1 MSKRIADLSNSVKVI
16 EHFWITLKDG
26 TRLAVRMWLP
36 VDAEVEPV
44 PAVLEYIPYRK
55 RDGTRTRDEP
65 MHGYFAAH
73 GYAAIRVDQRGS
85 GDSDGLM
92 DDEYTQQEL
101 DDAVEVIDWISHQK
115 WCNGQVGM
123 MGKSW
128 GGFNCLQVA
137 ALRPPALKAVLS
149 VCSTDDR
156 YADDIHYMGGC
167 LLNDNHWWG
176 DIMLAYQARP
186 ADPQTFGPDWR
197 ENWVKRLNAMPFW
210 PSLWMQHQRRDDY
223 WKHGSICEDWS
234 AIEVPVFLIGGWVD
248 AYTNAVP
255 RMLEGLKVPRKAVI
269 GPWAHLYPQD
279 GSPAPA
285 IGFLQE
291 AVKWWD
297 HWLKGKKTDTLD
309 GPMLWSWLQD
319 YTDPSP
325 TRSAHPGRWV
335 AEDVWPSQN
344 ISDHRLHL
352 TADPKTAGHAMA
364 GGLSAAAG
372 DDLALTICSPQNTG
386 IACGEWM
393 AVGTASEL
401 PGDQR
406 LDDAG
411 SLIFDT
417 APLTEQVDVLG
428 AVVLELEFS
437 VDKPAAQL
445 CARLSD
451 VASDGKALRVS
462 YQVFNLT
469 HRDSHEHPSAL
480 VPGQRYKI
488 RLKLNDCGHRFAPGH
503 RLRLSLSTAYWP
515 LIWPSPE
522 RVTLKVFTGQSAL
535 VLPRR
540 QPRGTDGAEPF
551 QPSETAPLTPV
562 TQMTAGRAERY
573 AHLDM
578 FTGTTTYVT
587 RGEGSVFGGGA
598 TRFDEIGTVNNHCL
612 TRHLTINADDPLSAR
627 YKIEQSYE
635 MSRSDWPIR
644 IETVTE
650 MSATQ
655 GTFLLTGTLTA
666 FEGDK
671 QIVRREWNEKIKRDL
686 V

>member
-1 MSKRIADLSNSVKVI
+1 MSTAIADLPHKVKVI

-26 TRLAVRMWLP
+26 TRLAARMWLP
-36 VDAEVEPV
+36 EDAEKNPV

-65 MHGYFAAH
+65 MHGYFAGH

-85 GDSDGLM
+85 GESDGLM
-92 DDEYTQQEL
+92 HDEYAQQEQ
-101 DDAVEVIDWISHQK
+101 DDALEVIDWIAQQK
-115 WCNGQVGM
+115 WCSGSVGM

-137 ALRPPALKAVLS
+137 ALRPSALKAILS

-186 ADPQTFGPDWR
+186 ADPELFGPTWR
-197 ENWVKRLNAMPFW
+197 ENWLTRLNAMPFW
-210 PSLWMQHQRRDDY
+210 PALWMQNQRRNAY

-234 AIEVPVFLIGGWVD
+234 AIQCPVFLIGGWVD
-248 AYTNAVP
+248 AYTNAIP
-255 RMLEGLKVPRKAVI
+255 RMLENLQVPRKAVI

-279 GSPAPA
+279 GAPAPA

-297 HWLKGKKTDTLD
+297 HWLKGKKTDTLE
-309 GPMLWSWLQD
+309 GPMLRAWLQD
-319 YTDPSP
+319 YTEP
-325 TRSAHPGRWV
+325 TTSRSAHPGRWV
-335 AEDVWPSQN
+335 GEDQWPSAN
-344 ISDHRLHL
+344 ISNHRLHFGNGSL
-352 TADPKTAGHAMA
+352 AKTAGADTA
-364 GGLSAAAG
+364 LS
-372 DDLALTICSPQNTG
+372 ICSPQTLG

-393 AVGTASEL
+393 AVGCDSEL

-406 LDDAG
+406 LDDGGA
-411 SLIFDT
+411 LVFDT
-417 APLTEQVDVLG
+417 AALDQQIDVLG
-428 AVVLELEFS
+428 APVLELDFAS
-437 VDKPAAQL
+437 DKPVAQL

-451 VASDGKALRVS
+451 VAPDGKVLRVS

-469 HRDSHEHPSAL
+469 HRDSHEHPTAL
-480 VPGQRYKI
+480 EPGKRYKL

-503 RLRLSLSTAYWP
+503 RIRVALSTAYWP
-515 LIWPSPE
+515 MIWPSPE
-522 RVTLKVFTGQSAL
+522 RATLTVYTGASAI
-535 VLPRR
+535 VLPQRK
-540 QPRGTDGAEPF
+540 PRADDGGNPF
-551 QPSETAPLTPV
+551 LPPETAPLTPLSKV
-562 TQMTAGRAERY
+562 TDGKAERY
-573 AHLDM
+573 ATVDM
-578 FTGTTTYVT
+578 MTGLTTYVT

-598 TRFDEIGTVNNHCL
+598 TRFDEIGTVQDHCL
-612 TRHLTINADDPLSAR
+612 TRYLTIGAEDPNSAR

-635 MSRSDWPIR
+635 LGRPGWQVR

-650 MSATQ
+650 MTSTKEN
-655 GTFLLTGTLTA
+655 FILTGRLDA
-666 FEGDK
+666 YEGETR
-671 QIVRREWNEKIKRDL
+671 VASRNWHETVKRDL
-686 V
+686 L

>member
-1 MSKRIADLSNSVKVI
+1 MTKTIAKLPHKVKAI
-16 EHFWITLKDG
+16 EHFWIPLKDG
-26 TRLAVRMWLP
+26 TRLAARMWLP
-36 VDAEVEPV
+36 EDAETNPV

-55 RDGTRTRDEP
+55 RDGTRGRDEP
-65 MHGYFAAH
+65 MHGYFAGH

-85 GDSDGLM
+85 GDSDGLVY
-92 DDEYTQQEL
+92 DEYTQQEL
-101 DDAVEVIDWISHQK
+101 DDGVEIIAWIAAQK
-115 WCNGQVGM
+115 WCSGSVGM

-128 GGFNCLQVA
+128 SGFNCLQVA
-137 ALRPPALKAVLS
+137 ALRPPALKAILS

-186 ADPQTFGPDWR
+186 ADPETFGPGWR
-197 ENWVKRLNAMPFW
+197 ENWLTRLKEMPFW
-210 PSLWMQHQRRDDY
+210 PALWMQHQRRDDY

-234 AIEVPVFLIGGWVD
+234 AIQCPVFLVGGWVD

-255 RMLEGLKVPRKAVI
+255 RMLEHLQVPRKGVI

-279 GSPAPA
+279 GAPAPA

-309 GPMLWSWLQD
+309 GPMLRAWLQD
-319 YTDPSP
+319 YTPPSASRP
-325 TRSAHPGRWV
+325 AHPGRWV
-335 AEDVWPSQN
+335 GEDQWPSAN
-344 ISDHRLHL
+344 IADHRLYL
-352 TADPKTAGHAMA
+352 TA
-364 GGLSAAAG
+364 GGLDKAAG
-372 DDLALTICSPQNTG
+372 AETALTICSPQHVG

-393 AVGTASEL
+393 GVGCDSEL

-411 SLIFDT
+411 SLVFDT
-417 APLTEQVDVLG
+417 AALAQQIDILG
-428 AVVLELEFS
+428 APVLELDFA
-437 VDKPAAQL
+437 VDKPVAQL

-451 VASDGKALRVS
+451 VAPDGKALRVS

-469 HRDSHEHPSAL
+469 HRDSHEHPTAL
-480 VPGQRYKI
+480 QPGKRYKL

-503 RLRLSLSTAYWP
+503 RIRVALSTAYWP

-522 RVTLKVFTGQSAL
+522 QVTMTVFTGASAIL
-535 VLPRR
+535 LPQR
-540 QPRGTDGAEPF
+540 QPRQDDGVDPF
-551 QPSETAPLTPV
+551 LPPEMAPLTPISKV
-562 TQMTAGRAERY
+562 TSGKIERY
-573 AHLDM
+573 ATFDM
-578 FTGTTTYVT
+578 LSGLSTYVT

-598 TRFDEIGTVNNHCL
+598 TRFDDIGTVQNHCL
-612 TRHLTINADDPLSAR
+612 TRHLTIGADDPLSAR
-627 YKIEQSYE
+627 YKIEQSYDLG
-635 MSRSDWPIR
+635 RPGWQIR

-650 MSATQ
+650 MSSTKESF
-655 GTFLLTGTLTA
+655 TLTGRLDA
-666 FEGDK
+666 YEGETR
-671 QIVRREWNEKIKRDL
+671 VASRNWHETFKRDL
-686 V
+686 L